1 MEAGS
6 DKVKELITNTENEIW
21 VLELA
26 LIELQCAIYRKIRN
40 KELPEDNLNSI
51 QKAIE
56 QQFSFFQIIR
66 LGSDIIEEAKI
77 LIKQFGKQYRLRTL
91 DALHVAGW
99 NLMAEDNWHFV
110 SSDNNQL
117 AVVNKMTYQTISV

>member
-40 KELPEDNLNSI
+40 KELPEDNINSI

-77 LIKQFGKQYRLRTL
+77 LIKQFGKQYGLRTL

-99 NLMAEDNWHFV
+99 NLMAEDDWQFV
-110 SSDNNQL
+110 SSDKNQL
-117 AVVNKMTYQTISV
+117 TLVNKMTYQTISV